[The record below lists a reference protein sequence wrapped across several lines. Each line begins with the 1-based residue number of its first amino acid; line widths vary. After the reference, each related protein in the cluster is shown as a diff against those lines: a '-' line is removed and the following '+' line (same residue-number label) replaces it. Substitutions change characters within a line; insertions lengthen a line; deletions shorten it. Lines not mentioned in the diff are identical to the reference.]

1 MTGEAIVHVIVN
13 DINDHSPEFDLPIYS
28 TSVVEEQSKGQQVI
42 RVTASDMDIGSNAE
56 VRYSL
61 VNDSAAD
68 MFNIDSVTG
77 ELSVPNS
84 IYIIY

>member
-77 ELSVPNS
+77 EL
-84 IYIIY
+84 

>member
-28 TSVVEEQSKGQQVI
+28 TSVVEEQRKGQQVI

-77 ELSVPNS
+77 EL
-84 IYIIY
+84 